1 MLSFLISF
9 AYHLRKFFAELA
21 ELAGYTAR
29 VAEFFE
35 TMDDVEKSKYQKALV
50 SSASIEDNAK
60 GEF

>member
-1 MLSFLISF
+1 M
-9 AYHLRKFFAELA
+9 
-21 ELAGYTAR
+21 AGYTAR